1 MATITSK
8 SHPTN
13 ASQMAG
19 SGQPPTRSSAR
30 KASTTPDEELFKK
43 AEKAVNDL
51 RQFKNLDKTAKLN
64 VATLIDE
71 LVEKAK
77 QTITGST
84 TTGAISKETFEKET
98 QTDPVDTGEP
108 IVTIDKATIH
118 AIDKKQDF
126 IITML
131 QKTHKTYA
139 QAAASPATPW
149 TGARPTVTTTNPR
162 LSKARSDRIQYEI
175 SLTVADAPKT
185 TQDTIQMENHKQI
198 TKRLQETIDNAKLE
212 GAPQIEEIAKLRRG
226 VVRLRATTK
235 EGAKS
240 IREGQVK
247 WEEAYSGV
255 KIYKP
260 KYGIVIH
267 RVPTW
272 AIDLKPGYEN
282 TSDYV
287 ETIEEW
293 QQENASRNN
302 ITISGIKPLARKPKI
317 EDGHKRFQSIIIFTE
332 HADAADRCITNNFLI
347 GSQSFPVEK
356 YAPHL
361 RVTQCFKCYGFGHT
375 ASNCNNKEQ
384 CG

>member
-1 MATITSK
+1 
-8 SHPTN
+8 
-13 ASQMAG
+13 
-19 SGQPPTRSSAR
+19 
-30 KASTTPDEELFKK
+30 
-43 AEKAVNDL
+43 
-51 RQFKNLDKTAKLN
+51 
-64 VATLIDE
+64 
-71 LVEKAK
+71 
-77 QTITGST
+77 
-84 TTGAISKETFEKET
+84 
-98 QTDPVDTGEP
+98 
-108 IVTIDKATIH
+108 
-118 AIDKKQDF
+118 
-126 IITML
+126 
-131 QKTHKTYA
+131 
-139 QAAASPATPW
+139 
-149 TGARPTVTTTNPR
+149 
-162 LSKARSDRIQYEI
+162 
-175 SLTVADAPKT
+175 
-185 TQDTIQMENHKQI
+185 MENHKQI

-240 IREGQVK
+240 IREGQIK

-260 KYGIVIH
+260 KYGIVVH

-287 ETIEEW
+287 EAIEEW
-293 QQENASRNN
+293 QKENASRNN

-317 EDGHKRFQSIIIFTE
+317 ENGHKRFQSIIIFTE

-384 CG
+384 CGKCAHDHSTAECTSDSEYKCVNCQGSHAAWHFECPARNTAGEKVQENREGQSPFFCE